1 MRISGSKW
9 LTKQLN
15 SLPAVAGRSFLAPFI
30 AGVRRAGNDAR
41 GLGGRMNEKKL
52 SYVYSFKCGD
62 DLQHFDRLPEVM
74 QANIERHIVKVI
86 ADSFIKPADEDYV
99 TARFLAQKGMHRAF
113 FWAASQ
119 ALEKYLK
126 AFLLMRGV
134 SVNQKK
140 FKGHPITALHAEA
153 CLVDEKLTV
162 VNTKPHAVIQIH
174 SNVSDTI
181 ESYSVAEFIEN
192 IEIQGDPDNRYNSFG
207 VSFNSGY
214 LFALDSYVSGLRLQI
229 GVPPIEEDFS
239 RMDPDL
245 VEAFY
250 KYNPWFAQANT
261 EFAELPNENFKLRIS
276 GAVTTLDF
284 LTGAHAP
291 HESMYVLQWL
301 DRKMKLPKK
310 VKQHFKDV

>member
-1 MRISGSKW
+1 MLS
-9 LTKQLN
+9 
-15 SLPAVAGRSFLAPFI
+15 
-30 AGVRRAGNDAR
+30 GVRRAGSNAR
-41 GLGGRMNEKKL
+41 GLGARVNEKKL

-62 DLQHFDRLPEVM
+62 DLQHFDRLPEVT
-74 QANIERHIVKVI
+74 QVNIERHIVEVI
-86 ADSFIKPADEDYV
+86 TDSFIEPADEDYV

-134 SVNQKK
+134 SVNQNR
-140 FKGHPITALHAEA
+140 FKGHPIAALHAEA
-153 CLVDEKLTV
+153 RAVDEQLAT
-162 VNTKPHAVIQIH
+162 VNTKPHTAIQIH

-181 ESYSVAEFIEN
+181 ESYSVSEFIDN
-192 IEIQGDPDNRYNSFG
+192 IEMQGSPDNRYNSFG

-214 LFALDSYVSGLRLQI
+214 LFALDSYVSGLRQQI
-229 GVPPIEEDFS
+229 GVPPIEEVL
-239 RMDPDL
+239 RKMDQDL

-250 KYNPWFAQANT
+250 KYNPWFAQAHI
-261 EFAELPNENFKLRIS
+261 EFAELPNENFKLRLS

-291 HESMYVLQWL
+291 HESTYVLQWL

-310 VKQHFKDV
+310 VRQHLKVV